1 MKKEKNIA
9 IYCCSAQDY
18 KKLAERTDADGYSW
32 GHNGKLSEWNPI
44 ENLSKN
50 NPIVIYLNIIT
61 KRITYGWKIKPEHIS
76 VDEYLGC
83 IKSEFHHDFKRIPVP
98 VRITKGGM
106 MTEVLVEKF
115 HKVATNTSR
124 RTFITIIRKYI
135 KDDEAVTKMTG
146 HTSTRQMLDY
156 SMSTKIDEILPYL
169 NNEFF
174 NIKI

>member
-61 KRITYGWKIKPEHIS
+61 KSITYGWEIKPEHIS
-76 VDEYLGC
+76 VDEYLGG
-83 IKSEFHHDFKRIPVP
+83 IKSEFHHDFKRMFRVNRIPSTLSP
-98 VRITKGGM
+98 EQLQKM
-106 MTEVLVEKF
+106 SEEKVLK
-115 HKVATNTSR
+115 
-124 RTFITIIRKYI
+124 
-135 KDDEAVTKMTG
+135 
-146 HTSTRQMLDY
+146 LW
-156 SMSTKIDEILPYL
+156 KI
-169 NNEFF
+169 
-174 NIKI
+174 